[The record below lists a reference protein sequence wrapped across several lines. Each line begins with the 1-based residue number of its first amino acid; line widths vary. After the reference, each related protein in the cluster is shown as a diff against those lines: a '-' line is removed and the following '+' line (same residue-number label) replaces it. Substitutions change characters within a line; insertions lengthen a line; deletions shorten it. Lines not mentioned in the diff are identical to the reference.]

1 MPIQLTCYPALGEVT
16 CLKTEKIRFT
26 VLIEAASQQEWEV
39 QIWHNIGV
47 SEWAALPLSECPPTA
62 LPALSNRQDPG
73 YRGVFAGEI
82 SRPHSG
88 GARFTV
94 RYRESPDDEWRW
106 ANKERDHQDGELVFI
121 SRHLASELAASSSA
135 QDFAKYFN
143 NLSPVIRVEI
153 RKSEAPGAALWNVSG
168 PVEGARDGHSGVV
181 RLPLGVPSLMSRF
194 FALAR
199 VETSWLGPRQGKDR
213 LNLTEEAILCSFLR
227 ADGVH
232 VVLLG
237 ITVEDILTVLE
248 SGPTG
253 EVVIKSRNDNSA
265 PSQFQVLAAA
275 ADNFEI
281 AASAL
286 IYEARKL
293 VRPYESTA
301 QERAKAQWLS
311 EWYDGLAYCTWNGL
325 GQGLSEE
332 KILSALDDLRSSGI
346 SVKTLIIDDNW
357 QSLDNEGAA
366 DSWHRG
372 WTQFEAN
379 PKAFPDGLAKTVST
393 IREQHRN
400 IEYIVVWH
408 ALFGYWGGISPE
420 GILAATY
427 KTREVALNSR
437 RPSMLTIDP
446 SEIQRLY
453 NDFYAFLSRS
463 GISGVKTDAQS
474 FLDLLADP
482 EDRKAYAAAYLD
494 AWTIS
499 SLRYFGPKVISCMSQ
514 IPQTIFHSQLPTN
527 KPTIVVRNSNDF
539 FPDIEDSHPWH
550 VFCNAHNAL
559 LTRYLNVLPDWDM
572 FQTNPANGPD
582 YAAFHAAARCI
593 SGGPIYITDKPGQ
606 HDMQLIKQMTASTI
620 QGTTI
625 TLRPDIAGRTLDM
638 YRDIREGHILRVG
651 TYHGRAGSGSGIMA
665 VFNVAKGVKSAIIPV
680 ADFPGIHN
688 QKETEAGYIVRA
700 HRTGRI
706 VEGLHASS
714 TVSVT
719 LNERQGDMLTAYR
732 IETLTPTFNLKV
744 NDDPD
749 ENTMTTV
756 KDPVP
761 VPVSIGVAVLGL
773 LRKMTGVAALVSS
786 DIYIENTGRLRVDVG
801 IKALGVLGIYFS
813 CLQEW
818 DIDEH
823 FMVLLS
829 EKPVPRRCVW
839 KENQRVLAID
849 VEEAWHGLGLQAGW
863 GNEVW
868 VSILL

>member
-1 MPIQLTCYPALGEVT
+1 MPVQLTCYPPLGKVT
-16 CLKTEKIRFT
+16 CLEPDKIRFT
-26 VLIEAASQQEWEV
+26 VLIEPASQHQWEI
-39 QIWHNIGV
+39 QIWHNIGL
-47 SEWAALPLSECPPTA
+47 SQWAALPLSEIPSTA
-62 LPALSNRQDPG
+62 LPALSSRQDPG
-73 YRGVFAGEI
+73 YRGVFAGDI
-82 SRPHSG
+82 SRPQAG
-88 GARFTV
+88 TARFTV
-94 RYRESPDDEWRW
+94 RYRESPDEEWRW
-106 ANKERDHQDGELVFI
+106 ANKEQDHRDGELVFV
-121 SRHLASELAASSSA
+121 SRHLTSELAASSA
-135 QDFAKYFN
+135 QNFAKYFD
-143 NLSPVIRVEI
+143 NLSPDVQIEV
-153 RKSEAPGAALWNVSG
+153 RKSEAPGAALWSVSG
-168 PVEGARDGHSGVV
+168 LVEGARDGHSGIV
-181 RLPLGVPSLMSRF
+181 RLPLGVPSFVSRF

-199 VETSWLGPRQGKDR
+199 VETSWLGPRQGKDT
-213 LNLTEEAILCSFLR
+213 LDLTEDAILCSFLR
-227 ADGVH
+227 TDGVH

-237 ITVEDILTVLE
+237 VTVDNILTVLD
-248 SGPTG
+248 SGPAG
-253 EVVIKSRNDNSA
+253 EVVIKSQNDNPA

-275 ADNFEI
+275 AENFEI
-281 AASAL
+281 ATSAL

-293 VRPYESTA
+293 VRPYDDTA
-301 QERAKAQWLS
+301 QKGSRAQWLS

-325 GQGLSEE
+325 GQDLSEK
-332 KILSALDDLRSSGI
+332 KILSALDDLKTSGI
-346 SVKTLIIDDNW
+346 RIKTLIIDDNW
-357 QSLDNEGAA
+357 QSLDNEGAV

-379 PKAFPDGLAKTVST
+379 PRAFPDGLAKTIST

-420 GILAATY
+420 GPLAATY
-427 KTREVALNSR
+427 KTREVALNSTT

-446 SEIQRLY
+446 SDIQRFY

-474 FLDLLADP
+474 FLDLLANP
-482 EDRKAYAAAYLD
+482 QDRKAYASTYQD

-499 SLRYFGPKVISCMSQ
+499 SLHHFGSKVISCMSQ
-514 IPQTIFHSQLPTN
+514 IPQTIFRSQLPTN

-572 FQTNPANGPD
+572 FQTNPADGPD
-582 YAAFHAAARCI
+582 YAAFHATARCI

-606 HDMQLIKQMTASTI
+606 HDVELIKQMTASTI

-638 YRDIREGHILRVG
+638 YHDIREGHILRVG
-651 TYHGRAGSGSGIMA
+651 TYHGRAGSGSGIIG
-665 VFNVAKGVKSAIIPV
+665 VFNVAKGVRSAIIPV
-680 ADFPGIHN
+680 ADFPGIYDD
-688 QKETEAGYIVRA
+688 QEEAEPGYIVRA
-700 HRTGRI
+700 HRSGKI

-719 LNERQGDMLTAYR
+719 LNERKGDVLTAYR
-732 IETLTPTFNLKV
+732 IKSITLTLNSKV
-744 NDDPD
+744 DDSPN
-749 ENTMTTV
+749 ERTMTTA
-756 KDPVP
+756 KVP
-761 VPVSIGVAVLGL
+761 APVSVAVIGL

-786 DIYIENTGRLRVDVG
+786 DIYIEDTGRLRVDVG

-823 FMVLLS
+823 FMVLVS
-829 EKPVPRRCVW
+829 GKPVPRRCVW
-839 KENQRVLAID
+839 KENERVLAID
-849 VEEAWHGLGLQAGW
+849 IDEAWHELGLEAGW

-868 VSILL
+868 VSVLL

>member
-1 MPIQLTCYPALGEVT
+1 MPVQLTCYPPLGKVT
-16 CLKTEKIRFT
+16 CLEPDKIRFT
-26 VLIEAASQQEWEV
+26 VLIEPASQHQWEI
-39 QIWHNIGV
+39 QIWHNIGL
-47 SEWAALPLSECPPTA
+47 SQWAALPLSEIPSTA
-62 LPALSNRQDPG
+62 LPALSSRQDPG
-73 YRGVFAGEI
+73 YRGVFAGDI
-82 SRPHSG
+82 SRPQAG
-88 GARFTV
+88 TARFTV
-94 RYRESPDDEWRW
+94 RYRESPDEEWRW
-106 ANKERDHQDGELVFI
+106 ANKEQDHRDGELVFV
-121 SRHLASELAASSSA
+121 SRHLTSELAASSA
-135 QDFAKYFN
+135 QDFAKYFD
-143 NLSPVIRVEI
+143 NLSPDVQIEV
-153 RKSEAPGAALWNVSG
+153 RKSEAPGAALWSVSG
-168 PVEGARDGHSGVV
+168 LVEGARDGHSGIV
-181 RLPLGVPSLMSRF
+181 RLPLGVPSFVSRF

-199 VETSWLGPRQGKDR
+199 VETSWLGPRQGKDT
-213 LNLTEEAILCSFLR
+213 LDLTEDAILCSFLR
-227 ADGVH
+227 TDGVH

-237 ITVEDILTVLE
+237 VTVDNILTVLD
-248 SGPTG
+248 SGPAG
-253 EVVIKSRNDNSA
+253 EVVIKSQNDNPA

-275 ADNFEI
+275 AENFEI
-281 AASAL
+281 ATSAL

-293 VRPYESTA
+293 VRPYDDTA
-301 QERAKAQWLS
+301 QKGSRAQWLS

-325 GQGLSEE
+325 GQDLSEK
-332 KILSALDDLRSSGI
+332 KILSALDDLKTSGI
-346 SVKTLIIDDNW
+346 RIKTLIIDDNW
-357 QSLDNEGAA
+357 QSLDNEGAV

-379 PKAFPDGLAKTVST
+379 PRAFPDGLAKTIST

-420 GILAATY
+420 GPLAATY
-427 KTREVALNSR
+427 KTREVALNSTT

-446 SEIQRLY
+446 SDIQRFY

-474 FLDLLADP
+474 FLDLLANP
-482 EDRKAYAAAYLD
+482 QDRKAYASTYQD

-499 SLRYFGPKVISCMSQ
+499 SLHHFGSKVISCMSQ
-514 IPQTIFHSQLPTN
+514 IPQTIFRSQLPTN

-572 FQTNPANGPD
+572 FQTNPADGPD
-582 YAAFHAAARCI
+582 YAAFHATARCI

-606 HDMQLIKQMTASTI
+606 HDVELIKQMTASTI

-638 YRDIREGHILRVG
+638 YHDIREGHILRVG
-651 TYHGRAGSGSGIMA
+651 TYHGRAGSGSGIIG
-665 VFNVAKGVKSAIIPV
+665 VFNVAKGVRSAIIPV
-680 ADFPGIHN
+680 ADFPGIYDD
-688 QKETEAGYIVRA
+688 QEEAEPGYIVRA
-700 HRTGRI
+700 HRSGKI

-719 LNERQGDMLTAYR
+719 LNERKGDVLTAYR
-732 IETLTPTFNLKV
+732 IKSITLTLNSKV
-744 NDDPD
+744 DDSPN
-749 ENTMTTV
+749 ERTMTTA
-756 KDPVP
+756 KVP
-761 VPVSIGVAVLGL
+761 APVSVAVIGL

-786 DIYIENTGRLRVDVG
+786 DIYIEDTGRLRVDVG

-823 FMVLLS
+823 FMVLVS
-829 EKPVPRRCVW
+829 GKPVPRRCVW
-839 KENQRVLAID
+839 KENERVLAID
-849 VEEAWHGLGLQAGW
+849 IDEAWHELGLEAGW

-868 VSILL
+868 VSVLL